1 MRAAQFVNKEC
12 VLLLLNAG
20 ANPLAPQSI
29 CGMTALDLA
38 RLSKNQE
45 IIAIMEQRA
54 AQILNGAA
62 LQTQPS
68 PPPANANGSSK
79 VEESKK

>member
-1 MRAAQFVNKEC
+1 MRAAQFANKDC

-38 RLSKNQE
+38 LLSKNKE
-45 IIAIMEQRA
+45 IIAMMEQRA
-54 AQILNGAA
+54 ASYGTA
-62 LQTQPS
+62 
-68 PPPANANGSSK
+68 
-79 VEESKK
+79 